1 MSSETY
7 FIDTSALFKRY
18 VFEQGSSFM
27 DRIFSEDS
35 SVYISTVTICEII
48 SNLRRLVDIDNLI
61 SDKEFTT
68 IKSVFLSDIGNEMID
83 IIGLS
88 PSIILKSLDIC
99 SGEYVTPL
107 DSIQL
112 SSALSIVE
120 KPIFVC
126 SDIKLLRLA
135 AKWGLQTINPVD
147 YR

>member
-1 MSSETY
+1 MSSQSY

-18 VFEQGSSFM
+18 VFEQGSNFV

>member
-1 MSSETY
+1 MFHETY
-7 FIDTSALFKRY
+7 FLDTSALFKRY
-18 VFEQGSSFM
+18 VYEQGSGFM
-27 DRIFSEDS
+27 DRLFSEKS
-35 SVYISTVTICEII
+35 SIYISTVTLCEIT

-61 SDKEFTT
+61 SEKEFTT
-68 IKSVFLSDIGNEMID
+68 IKAVFLGDIGNEIID
-83 IIGLS
+83 IIDLT

-112 SSALSIVE
+112 SSALSIAG

-135 AKWGLQTINPVD
+135 AKWGLQTVNPGD
-147 YR
+147 Y